1 MTPGSARALAYATL
15 AAGTIGSFAAGAQPW
30 WRAVVAEGQA
40 PVSGNAASGSLTQ
53 ALALVTVAGL
63 LLSLTL
69 ATRGRQVLGAVL
81 ALAGAGMVGVG
92 VARPRPTDEAV
103 REAVQ
108 RFSLAVDPA
117 LEATAWPW
125 VYAAAGLLVGIGG
138 VLLVVL
144 APRWGG
150 RRSRF
155 ERGPVTV
162 DLDDPAAIWK
172 AQDAGVDPTD
182 ETAITSPQ
190 QDATPDRKSQ
200 R

>member
-1 MTPGSARALAYATL
+1 MTPGTARALTYATL
-15 AAGTIGSFAAGAQPW
+15 AAGTIGAFAAAAQPW
-30 WRAVVAEGQA
+30 WLAVVVDGDT

-53 ALALVTVAGL
+53 ALALVAVAGL
-63 LLSLTL
+63 LLSLAL

-81 ALAGAGMVGVG
+81 ALAGAGMVWTGL
-92 VARPRPTDEAV
+92 ARPRPTDEAV
-103 REAVQ
+103 REAVR
-108 RFSLAVDPA
+108 RFSLAVDPT
-117 LEATAWPW
+117 LQATAWPW
-125 VYAAAGLLVGIGG
+125 VYAAAGLLVLAGG
-138 VLLVVL
+138 VMLVLL

-182 ETAITSPQ
+182 ETAVASPQ